1 VILDKWYIA
10 MFKRR
15 TVLSSVAFIALFGC
29 DRPPSQRPTTNP
41 IRRAPTT
48 AATQD
53 VGKYEVHVFVTVN
66 PPTTNQ
72 IHTEDLESLKK
83 EVLDQAIREL
93 STRPSSFG
101 AADSK

>member
-1 VILDKWYIA
+1 LDAID
-10 MFKRR
+10 
-15 TVLSSVAFIALFGC
+15 LLPNALRQTRYG
-29 DRPPSQRPTTNP
+29 
-41 IRRAPTT
+41 APTT